1 MNNLS
6 FVNILDVKDDLKFK
20 VRLWRNS
27 KDVRDYMLDGHIITE
42 EEHLQW
48 LSSLK
53 NNNRQKFWVVFF
65 NETPIG
71 SVYLHNINKQDLS
84 SSWGFYIGEGS
95 YRRKGLGKKM
105 LFMLLQEFFE
115 NIHLETLKTIVY
127 SSNSTA
133 LAIYKKFYFT
143 EVETDEPDISMN
155 LTELVFTIS
164 DWTKHKESLFNDYF
178 CS

>member
-6 FVNILDVKDDLKFK
+6 FVNILDVEDDLKFK

-27 KDVRDYMLDGHIITE
+27 KDVRDHMLHNHTITE
-42 EEHLQW
+42 EEHLRW

-53 NNNRQKFWVVFF
+53 NNDRQKFWVVFF
-65 NETPIG
+65 GETPIG
-71 SVYLHNINKQDLS
+71 SIYLHNINKEDLS
-84 SSWGFYIGEGS
+84 STWGFYIGEEG

-115 NIHLETLKTIVY
+115 NIHLETLKTVVY
-127 SSNSTA
+127 SDNSTA
-133 LAIYKKFYFT
+133 LAIYKKFHFT
-143 EVETDEPDISMN
+143 EIETDESGNSTN

-164 DWTKHKESLFNDYF
+164 NWTKYKESLFNDSL